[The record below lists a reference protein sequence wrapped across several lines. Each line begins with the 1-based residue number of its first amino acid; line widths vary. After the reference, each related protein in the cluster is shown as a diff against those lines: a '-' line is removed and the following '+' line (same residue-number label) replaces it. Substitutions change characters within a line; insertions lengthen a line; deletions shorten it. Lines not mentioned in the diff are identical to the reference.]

1 MTPFTRVD
9 GAAVY
14 LPFDNIDTDQLI
26 PARFMT
32 RSRAEG
38 YGDALLYDLRFD
50 PGGHPRPEVPKIEG
64 ATFLVAGANFGCG
77 SSREAAVYALAD
89 AGIRAV
95 LANGFAD
102 IFRSN
107 AMKNGLLP
115 VSLER
120 EGLARAALARHIVV
134 DLETCEVLLDDGGP
148 PLRFDVP
155 AAARRRM
162 LRGLDE
168 VSDTLT
174 REDRIRAHEA
184 ADGVAR
190 PWALPALP
198 PETREK

>member
-1 MTPFTRVD
+1 MTPFTRVE
-9 GAAVY
+9 GPVAR
-14 LPFDNIDTDQLI
+14 LSMDNVDTDQLI

-50 PGGHPRPEVPKIEG
+50 PDGQPRPEAPKIDG
-64 ATFLVAGANFGCG
+64 APFLVAGANFGCG

-115 VSLER
+115 VSLDPEA
-120 EGLARAALARHIVV
+120 LARAAVARHMVV

-148 PLRFDVP
+148 PLPFAVP

-162 LRGLDE
+162 LQGLDE
-168 VSDTLT
+168 VADTLT
-174 REDRIRAHEA
+174 RKDRIAAHEA
-184 ADGVAR
+184 ADGLAR
-190 PWALPALP
+190 PWAVPAVP
-198 PETREK
+198 PDVGGE

>member
-1 MTPFTRVD
+1 MTPFTRVE
-9 GAAVY
+9 GPVAQLAM
-14 LPFDNIDTDQLI
+14 DNVDTDQLI

-50 PGGHPRPEVPKIEG
+50 PDGHPRPEAPKIDG
-64 ATFLVAGANFGCG
+64 ATFLVAGENFGCG

-115 VSLER
+115 VSLTP
-120 EGLARAALARHIVV
+120 EGLKRAAIARHIIV
-134 DLETCEVLLDDGGP
+134 DLEACEVLLDDGGP

-162 LRGLDE
+162 LQGLDE
-168 VSDTLT
+168 VADTLT
-174 REDRIRAHEA
+174 RIDRIEAHEA
-184 ADGVAR
+184 ADAMAR

-198 PETREK
+198 LEMRET